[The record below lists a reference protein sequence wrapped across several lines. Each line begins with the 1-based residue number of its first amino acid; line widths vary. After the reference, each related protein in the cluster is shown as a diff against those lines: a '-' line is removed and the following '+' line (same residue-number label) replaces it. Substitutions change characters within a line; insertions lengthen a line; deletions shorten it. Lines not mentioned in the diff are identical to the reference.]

1 MPRTI
6 FIVSQNTE
14 RQTFIKNQ
22 LTISFP
28 AAKTKNV
35 HDASQLNNE
44 HKISDSIIVFD
55 SESSRPVPSGF
66 VQDIGGYWL
75 NLAKQADDTV
85 QIHSLIDGFSGCMSL
100 EDPVDLLPRVIRC
113 LQEGQIWYSRQV
125 IAFAIRQYQNKSL
138 SSDELTDFAI
148 TNLDLTHREKEL
160 TKLLIRGKSNQE
172 IADQLCISIHTVKT
186 HVSRILSK
194 LNVHSRNELNKILNT
209 YSMAAEPSSIQLS
222 H

>member
-186 HVSRILSK
+186 HVSRILS
-194 LNVHSRNELNKILNT
+194 NSTFTQETN
-209 YSMAAEPSSIQLS
+209 
-222 H
+222 